1 MESNT
6 RLRSSAKHSFLPAMV
21 LVLTTAVAALASD
34 QVRISSGLLQGFTE
48 PHSKIRAFLGI
59 PFAAPPVGKLRWR
72 APQPVTPWKGVREA
86 DEFGARCMQLR
97 IYSDMIFRDKGPSE
111 DCLYLNVWTPA
122 KSDDAHLP
130 VMLWIFGG
138 GFQAGSTSEPRQDGK
153 NLAQKGVVVVSCG
166 YRLGIF
172 GFFSYPGLVA
182 ESRNHASGNY
192 GLMDQIA
199 ALRWI
204 RDNISAVGGDPND
217 VTIFGESA
225 GARSVSALM
234 ASPLAH
240 GLFQK
245 AIGESGSML
254 GPGRN
259 LYGAPSLAAS
269 RRNLYGA
276 RSLETSEKAGEEF
289 AESIGAD
296 SLRALRAVPAAKLLQ
311 DSNKKGLFNFWPNVD
326 GYVLPQPVD
335 TIFAEGRQSHVPLLA
350 GWNKDESQGPLFN
363 GSGPTAASL
372 EEAITRRFGSEA
384 SEAITFYPHAT
395 EAEVRQSTEDLASE
409 FFTVYVTWKWLEM
422 QNKTG
427 DAPVYRYLFTRT
439 PPEPPGAMSGKVPLI
454 ALGAFHSAEIPYV
467 FTVPKSEN
475 APWTPVDIKLAG
487 AISTYWT
494 NFAKTG
500 DPNGSGLRN
509 WPRYDSADN
518 YPVMILGPE
527 IRARAAQHQKRFEFF
542 DSYVGKYRAKADQA
556 LNRP

>member
-1 MESNT
+1 
-6 RLRSSAKHSFLPAMV
+6 
-21 LVLTTAVAALASD
+21 
-34 QVRISSGLLQGFTE
+34 
-48 PHSKIRAFLGI
+48 
-59 PFAAPPVGKLRWR
+59 
-72 APQPVTPWKGVREA
+72 
-86 DEFGARCMQLR
+86 
-97 IYSDMIFRDKGPSE
+97 
-111 DCLYLNVWTPA
+111 
-122 KSDDAHLP
+122 
-130 VMLWIFGG
+130 
-138 GFQAGSTSEPRQDGK
+138 
-153 NLAQKGVVVVSCG
+153 VVVSCG

-172 GFFSYPGLVA
+172 GFFSYPGLVT
-182 ESRNHASGNY
+182 ESPHHASGNY

-204 RDNISAVGGDPND
+204 RENISAFGGDPKN

-225 GARSVSALM
+225 GAWSVSALM

-254 GPGRN
+254 GPGRD

-296 SLRALRAVPAAKLLQ
+296 SLRALRAIPAAKLLQ
-311 DSNKKGLFNFWPNVD
+311 DSSRKGFFNFWPNVD

-350 GWNKDESQGPLFN
+350 GWNKDESKGPLE
-363 GSGPTAASL
+363 PTAASL
-372 EEAITRRFGSEA
+372 EEAITKRFGSEA
-384 SEAITFYPHAT
+384 SEAIKFYPHAT

-422 QNKTG
+422 ENKTG
-427 DAPVYRYLFTRT
+427 DAPIYRYLFTRT

-467 FTVPKSEN
+467 FNVPKSEN
-475 APWTPVDIKLAG
+475 APWTPVDFKLAG
-487 AISTYWT
+487 AMSTYWT

-500 DPNGSGLRN
+500 DPNGSGLPN

-527 IRARAAQHQKRFEFF
+527 IHARAAEHQKRFEFF

-556 LNRP
+556 PNRP